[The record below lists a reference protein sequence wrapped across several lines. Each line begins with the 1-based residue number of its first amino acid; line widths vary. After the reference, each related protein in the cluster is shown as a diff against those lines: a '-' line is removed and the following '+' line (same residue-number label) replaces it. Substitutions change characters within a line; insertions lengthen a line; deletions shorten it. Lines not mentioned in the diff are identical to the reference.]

1 MNNYANG
8 STSGQAA
15 GQEDLPLTKS
25 SNGCSTRHGKGYRQ
39 WATPKAVTA
48 AAPAAVAAG
57 HSYKLL
63 VCTIC
68 QALKPHGRPRQAKQ
82 QATAVDQNMTINVKR
97 ASSAQLS

>member
-15 GQEDLPLTKS
+15 CQEDLPLTKS
-25 SNGCSTRHGKGYRQ
+25 SNGYSTSWARGIGT

-48 AAPAAVAAG
+48 AAAAAVAAG
-57 HSYKLL
+57 HSYKLQ

-82 QATAVDQNMTINVKR
+82 ATAVDQNMTINVKR
-97 ASSAQLS
+97 GSSAQLS